1 MRSAAALSTSIKIKG
16 GKEPRCP
23 ERAKT
28 EAIARAGRKSQQTQ
42 AVDETDSA
50 QKNAEKTNA
59 AKIQRIL
66 GKALGRLIEEVP
78 VPINR

>member
-1 MRSAAALSTSIKIKG
+1 MRSAAALSTPIKG

-28 EAIARAGRKSQQTQ
+28 EAVARAVTKSQQTQ
-42 AVDETDSA
+42 TVGEPESA
-50 QKNAEKTNA
+50 QKNAKKTMS

-66 GKALGRLIEEVP
+66 GQLLGRLIEEVP
-78 VPINR
+78 VLISR